1 MENNYYHL
9 PSCWKWKFHSWS
21 WKVESVMVKFFNEYK
36 RQTVLVEAR
45 WHVCWWREKQGMCTS
60 LIQRERE
67 ARNINHTSIRLSS
80 WHFAAIM
87 TVNCETSVG
96 KNAYI
101 WEDRIYLRSIQFFFL
116 KSDLKYCKRIREEKI
131 VNFQHLRFLF
141 LSRSI
146 IHVWH
151 NTRDSR
157 SIEFQRQGS
166 ITLGPIA
173 GRARILPC

>member
-45 WHVCWWREKQGMCTS
+45 SPGLTRMLMTWKTRHVSDSE
-60 LIQRERE
+60 RERE

-157 SIEFQRQGS
+157 SIEF
-166 ITLGPIA
+166 
-173 GRARILPC
+173 